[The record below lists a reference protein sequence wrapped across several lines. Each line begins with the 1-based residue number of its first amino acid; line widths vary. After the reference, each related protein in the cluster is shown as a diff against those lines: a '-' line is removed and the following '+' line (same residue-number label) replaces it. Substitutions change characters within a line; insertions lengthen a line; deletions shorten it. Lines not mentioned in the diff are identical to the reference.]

1 MIFVIYFTYIFFTNN
16 YEFLYLKFWD
26 KSEGP
31 NSIGFINQKQAINW
45 IYEDA
50 GNKNF
55 NVDVY
60 VPPVIPYAYDY
71 LFKWNN
77 NKFLVKENVELL
89 YLLYEHDP
97 DHQER
102 LDVWMARQKKIGKVL
117 EQKKFGA
124 ITVERRLRL

>member
-1 MIFVIYFTYIFFTNN
+1 MYIFLTNN
-16 YEFLYLKFWD
+16 YNVLHFKFWD
-26 KSEGP
+26 KSEGL
-31 NSIGFINQKQAINW
+31 NSIGFVNQKQAIGW
-45 IYEDA
+45 IYENA

-71 LFKWNN
+71 LFKWLGTTKYNKEPNN
-77 NKFLVKENVELL
+77 ENVELL

-102 LDVWMARQKKIGKVL
+102 LDSWMARQKGIGKMF

-124 ITVERRLRL
+124 ITVERRLRI